1 MLYLEQYSL
10 WIIEIIVLEYLNTAK
25 RMALWLDNNVETDQ
39 LIRLLKNKHFFH
51 VRIKTVIAQILI
63 SKKLLTIVII
73 LAINISVQA
82 LIQIIICIG

>member
-1 MLYLEQYSL
+1 M
-10 WIIEIIVLEYLNTAK
+10 K
-25 RMALWLDNNVETDQ
+25 TDQ

-73 LAINISVQA
+73 LAINVSVQA